1 MSKTTLPK
9 VNLFGLLLTESDF
22 DRGLQLDQGDDEVVV
37 EAVGWGSTV
46 WGDLVSSL
54 EFSSQRRVFATTAA
68 AVSVVSLIERG
79 NISIVFNQ
87 ILLSHFPFLAYSG

>member
-1 MSKTTLPK
+1 M
-9 VNLFGLLLTESDF
+9 NLFGLLLTESDF

-54 EFSSQRRVFATTAA
+54 EFSSQRMVFATTAA

-87 ILLSHFPFLAYSG
+87 ILLSHFAYRGYTAIL

>member
-54 EFSSQRRVFATTAA
+54 EFSSKRMVFATTAA
-68 AVSVVSLIERG
+68 AVSVVSLKGEIFR
-79 NISIVFNQ
+79 
-87 ILLSHFPFLAYSG
+87 

>member
-54 EFSSQRRVFATTAA
+54 EFSSQRMVFATTAA
-68 AVSVVSLIERG
+68 AVSVVSLKRG

-87 ILLSHFPFLAYSG
+87 ILLSHFAYSG

>member
-1 MSKTTLPK
+1 M
-9 VNLFGLLLTESDF
+9 NLFGLLLTESDF

-54 EFSSQRRVFATTAA
+54 EVSSQRMVFATTAA

-79 NISIVFNQ
+79 NISIVFNGYT
-87 ILLSHFPFLAYSG
+87 IDSL